1 MEYATIIVMLALSE
15 YLYFT
20 VRVGANRVKLDVH
33 APACTG
39 NEKFDRLFRVQQNTL
54 EQLIVFVPATF
65 AFAFYASPVWVLL
78 PGGLFLI
85 GRWLYSSAYINEPDK
100 RAPGMI
106 ITLLANAVL
115 VLGTLIAVLIKVI

>member
-33 APACTG
+33 APACSG

-85 GRWLYSSAYINEPDK
+85 ARWLYSSAYINEPDK

-115 VLGTLIAVLIKVI
+115 VLGTLIAVVIKVI